1 MPEIPPARFR
11 RLRALAS
18 GVAFT
23 AATLLA
29 FGAASPASAVVVPD
43 SYETATLTA
52 APTSVSVGDT
62 ITVSAVF
69 TGLVDAYAYELDI
82 AYDPDLLA
90 FVADSEILPTGGFG
104 SATDSGS
111 EIAVTATRLGTSP
124 GLTGTQTLVT
134 LTFTAL
140 EAGDASLDIANGRI
154 VDSSTASS
162 TVDSDAPGTS
172 TTVEITADE
181 DTEPG
186 PGDGGSDGGSDGGD
200 PDTGSGSDSGS
211 GSGSGTTTDGS
222 LAVTGADA
230 APWLILGAGAIAAI
244 AAGTVI
250 AVRRR
255 TR

>member
-1 MPEIPPARFR
+1 MPEIPPPRFR

-29 FGAASPASAVVVPD
+29 FGPASPASAVVLPD
-43 SYETATLTA
+43 PYDTVALTA

-69 TGLVDAYAYELDI
+69 TGLVDTYAYELDI
-82 AYDPDLLA
+82 AYDPELLA
-90 FVADSEILPTGGFG
+90 FVADSAILPTGGFG

-111 EIAVTATRLGTSP
+111 EIAVAATRLGTSP

-134 LTFTAL
+134 LTLTAL
-140 EAGDASLDIANGRI
+140 AAGDASLDIANGRI
-154 VDSSTASS
+154 VDSSAASS
-162 TVDSDAPGTS
+162 AVDPEAAGTS
-172 TTVEITADE
+172 TTVVITAD
-181 DTEPG
+181 DDSEPG
-186 PGDGGSDGGSDGGD
+186 PGDGGSDGGADGGADGGD
-200 PDTGSGSDSGS
+200 PDTGSGS
-211 GSGSGTTTDGS
+211 GSGSGTVTDAS

-230 APWLILGAGAIAAI
+230 APWLILGAAAIAAI

>member
-11 RLRALAS
+11 RMRTLVS

-29 FGAASPASAVVVPD
+29 LGTASSASAVVVPD
-43 SYETATLTA
+43 AYETATLTA

-62 ITVSAVF
+62 VTVSAVF

-82 AYDPDLLA
+82 AYDTELLA
-90 FVADSEILPTGGFG
+90 FVADSDVLPSGGFG
-104 SATDSGS
+104 SATDSGT

-140 EAGDASLDIANGRI
+140 EPGNASLDIASGRI
-154 VDSSTASS
+154 VDSNGQPAPVDAAAAS
-162 TVDSDAPGTS
+162 TS
-172 TTVEITADE
+172 TSVEITADE

-186 PGDGGSDGGSDGGD
+186 PGGGGSDGGSDGGD
-200 PDTGSGSDSGS
+200 PDTGSGSGS
-211 GSGSGTTTDGS
+211 GSGDAAPTDGS

-230 APWLILGAGAIAAI
+230 APWLILGAAAIAAI
-244 AAGTVI
+244 AAGTLI
-250 AVRRR
+250 TVRRR

>member
-1 MPEIPPARFR
+1 MPENPPARFR
-11 RLRALAS
+11 RLRALGA
-18 GVAFT
+18 GVALT
-23 AATLLA
+23 AVAFLA

-43 SYETATLTA
+43 SYDTAALIA

-62 ITVSAVF
+62 ITVTAVF

-82 AYDPDLLA
+82 AYDPELLA
-90 FVADSEILPTGGFG
+90 FVPDSDILPSGGFG

-111 EIAVTATRLGTSP
+111 EIAVAATRLGTSP

-134 LTFTAL
+134 LSFTAL
-140 EAGDASLDIANGRI
+140 DAGDASLAIASGRI
-154 VDSSTASS
+154 VDSAAEPF
-162 TVDSDAPGTS
+162 TVDAAAASTS
-172 TTVEITADE
+172 TTVEITADG
-181 DTEPG
+181 DSEPG
-186 PGDGGSDGGSDGGD
+186 PGDGGSDGSD
-200 PDTGSGSDSGS
+200 PDPDSGS
-211 GSGSGTTTDGS
+211 GSGSGSGTGAGTTTDGS